1 MDVKLVMFR
10 RNGQRKD
17 FSLKKPI
24 TVIGRG
30 EKCDLRIPIEAVS
43 RRHCELMLSGS
54 HLKVKD
60 LASSNG
66 TYVNNRRVNEI
77 AMHAGDRLTVGFIVF
92 TIQID
97 GVPEEI
103 QPTKASGK
111 KAAGGREEVIELE
124 ADVVGAGGS
133 AVDELATDMGGTSS
147 DDPIS
152 ALEALAAESTKKPR
166 KKKN

>member
-10 RNGQRKD
+10 PNGQRKD
-17 FSLKKPI
+17 FSLKKPV

-30 EKCDLRIPIEAVS
+30 EKCDLRIPIEPVS

-54 HLKVKD
+54 QLKVKD

-77 AMHAGDRLTVGFIVF
+77 AMHAGDRLTVGFVVF
-92 TIQID
+92 TVQID
-97 GVPEEI
+97 GVPEQI
-103 QPTKASGK
+103 HPTKASGK
-111 KAAGGREEVIELE
+111 KAGAGKEEVIELE

-133 AVDELATDMGGTSS
+133 AADELATDMGGTS

-152 ALEALAAESTKKPR
+152 ALEALAAESTKKPG
-166 KKKN
+166 KKKS